1 VSAAGVGT
9 SADAAGMSAC
19 ATRHRVLIAAAVAA
33 AVGSARILD
42 IRPAAWTRR
51 RAAGVLGSRGP
62 SSELSRR
69 IGAGRRRSNR
79 GGGVVKLLITLESK
93 RYEVD
98 VEILPDASAE
108 PSNGEYRLAIPDSV
122 LLPPLLPDIRESDKI
137 CRSPI
142 AGAIVSVEVAVGMRV
157 RQDDPIATIDAMK
170 VETVVGAP
178 VDGLVEEVE
187 VRPGD
192 AVKTGQVLC
201 RLS

>member
-1 VSAAGVGT
+1 
-9 SADAAGMSAC
+9 
-19 ATRHRVLIAAAVAA
+19 
-33 AVGSARILD
+33 
-42 IRPAAWTRR
+42 
-51 RAAGVLGSRGP
+51 
-62 SSELSRR
+62 
-69 IGAGRRRSNR
+69 
-79 GGGVVKLLITLESK
+79 VKLLITLESK